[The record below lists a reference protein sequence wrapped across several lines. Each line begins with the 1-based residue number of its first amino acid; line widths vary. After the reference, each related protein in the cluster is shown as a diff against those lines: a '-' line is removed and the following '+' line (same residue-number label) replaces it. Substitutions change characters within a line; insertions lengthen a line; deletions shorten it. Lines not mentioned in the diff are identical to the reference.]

1 MTERESAFKNKI
13 GPCIAAALFSFGL
26 MGHQYVYVYTPEKQ
40 RLQVAAIEIQRQLF
54 EIKQIRR
61 YTERLKDAEYK
72 INQLLYVLPNELGSE
87 VFFEDLVKLGKKYN
101 VHIQQKS
108 KKVINKH
115 FYNQAQFTV
124 KLSGSGKAMDGF
136 LEKVESRRR
145 LIHLS
150 ILSHGQD
157 DLLVTVSI
165 FSVPRA
171 DLEKIKIETGI
182 CSTFES
188 KVWLWPLSSRIQKLN
203 QALITLCENRQ
214 DHLQGV
220 KLVKKIKKKLAEMY
234 RLLEIHKHLR
244 ENEDTKQ
251 TGRDAGSKAI
261 RHFGNTYFS

>member
-1 MTERESAFKNKI
+1 MIERGSAFKNKI
-13 GPCIAAALFSFGL
+13 GACIATALLSFGL

-54 EIKQIRR
+54 EIKNIKR
-61 YTERLKDAEYK
+61 YTERLKDAENQ
-72 INQLLYVLPNELGSE
+72 INQLLYILPNELGSE

-101 VHIQQKS
+101 VNIQQQS
-108 KKVINKH
+108 KKVVNKN

-124 KLSGSGKAMDGF
+124 KLSGNVEAVDGF
-136 LEKVESRRR
+136 LEKVESSRR

-150 ILSHGQD
+150 ILSHRQD
-157 DLLVTVSI
+157 DLLVTLSI

-171 DLEKIKIETGI
+171 DLEEIKIETGI
-182 CSTFES
+182 CSTFKS
-188 KVWLWPLSSRIQKLN
+188 RVWLWPLSRRIQKLN
-203 QALITLCENRQ
+203 QALKKSCENQQ
-214 DHLQGV
+214 DHLQDV
-220 KLVKKIKKKLAEMY
+220 KLVKKIKKKLAETY

-261 RHFGNTYFS
+261 RHFGNTHFS